1 MNYIDSGDASL
12 TDMAAHASAVRASVP
27 RHEPLVAVLRGGHL
41 ESIHYGSI
49 AVVDATGRL
58 IYRAGDP
65 EAVMFTR
72 STCKPLQ
79 ALPLVAA
86 GGIEALGLDERAIAV
101 MCASHNGEP
110 EHVRIVEQILAAA
123 GCQPAQLQCGTHIP
137 MFYLANGTLPP
148 AGEVP
153 TPLQHNCSGKHAGM
167 LALCRLRGLDPDGY
181 LDGAHP
187 VQAILREAVAAF
199 AGVPSAE
206 MSTGVDGCLVPNYA
220 FPLTALARSY
230 ARLAAGGR
238 DPVFGDVPA
247 RIFTAMAQHP
257 FLVSGTG
264 RQDMAFGEA
273 GQGAWIGKIG
283 GEGLQALG
291 IRGRGLGIAIKI
303 ADGDQVDQPRA
314 TFPAALEVLRQLG
327 VISGALPEPLRRFTA
342 EAEASNEARFRA
354 RLEPV
359 FRLAPA

>member
-1 MNYIDSGDASL
+1 MDVSDVSL
-12 TDMAAHASAVRASVP
+12 AGMAAHSSALRSSVP
-27 RHEPLVAVLRGGHL
+27 RHEPLVAVLRGGHV
-41 ESIHYGSI
+41 ESVHYGSI

-58 IYRAGDP
+58 RYRAGDP
-65 EAVMFTR
+65 EAAMFTR
-72 STCKPLQ
+72 STLKPLQ

-86 GGIEALGLDERAIAV
+86 GGIEKLGLDERAIAI

-110 EHVRIVEQILAAA
+110 EHVRVAEQILAAA
-123 GCQPAQLQCGTHIP
+123 GCLPAQLQCGTHVP
-137 MFYLANGTLPP
+137 MFYLSNGNPPP

-167 LALCRLRGLDPDGY
+167 LALCRLCGLDPDGY
-181 LDGAHP
+181 IDVAHP
-187 VQAILREAVAAF
+187 VQAIFREAVAAF
-199 AGVPSAE
+199 AGVEPAE
-206 MSTGVDGCLVPNYA
+206 MPTGPDGCSVPNYA

-230 ARLAAGGR
+230 ARLAAGSR
-238 DPVFGDVPA
+238 DLVFGDVPA

-257 FLVSGTG
+257 FLGSGTG

-273 GQGAWIGKIG
+273 GRGEWIGKIG

-303 ADGDQVDQPRA
+303 ADGDQADQPRA
-314 TFPAALEVLRQLG
+314 TFPAALETLRQLG
-327 VISGALPEPLRRFTA
+327 VIPGAPPEPLRRFDA
-342 EAEASNEARFRA
+342 EAKANNEARFRV
-354 RLEPV
+354 RLEPM